1 MQRRYGDFDELSA
14 EELAKLDNELQQIKL
29 ALIERFPTLDLSLV
43 LPIGKRVVKQYGKDV
58 ADTSSLR
65 AIFATNLGCV
75 WRDQR
80 CHAAGPLHRAL
91 RELVCCSSRRYAGCY
106 TPMVEVE
113 GGVKPAVNSRLFW
126 EDIPYG
132 LCILKDL
139 ALKLGFPTPSI
150 DFMIRWHQQVRQY
163 CTRVCVAPPPA
174 SLTWV
179 WARGTGRVARPSS
192 WARRTCST
200 MARSTRRC
208 LARLARPAGTA

>member
-1 MQRRYGDFDELSA
+1 MLMVVSRNRYGDFDELSA

-75 WRDQR
+75 
-80 CHAAGPLHRAL
+80 HA
-91 RELVCCSSRRYAGCY
+91 CCAAYARVAHAPRKLCACVRYAGCY
-106 TPMVEVE
+106 TPMVECE
-113 GGVKPAVNSRLFW
+113 GGVKPAVGSRLFW
-126 EDIPYG
+126 EDIPFG

-150 DFMIRWHQQVRQY
+150 DFMIRWHQQVRWS
-163 CTRVCVAPPPA
+163 RVVCSGWPA
-174 SLTWV
+174 VRSLTCAPV
-179 WARGTGRVARPSS
+179 LTPLSS
-192 WARRTCST
+192 WARRTCWMT
-200 MARSTRRC
+200 AR
-208 LARLARPAGTA
+208 